1 MTIINLFGGPGC
13 GKSTIA
19 AGLFYKLKCL
29 GKIDCELVTEV
40 AKDIIWD
47 GNVELL
53 KNQSYV
59 FGNQYHRLWR
69 LRNKVDLVITDS
81 PTLLCHIYDKEK
93 SKMLLDNIIEKWD
106 NFDNYSFYIERSP
119 EFFIENGRNYDLSE
133 SLEKDKDI
141 KALLD
146 NNFIVYDII
155 YGENSEEKTEKIFN
169 KILNFLNI

>member
-47 GNVELL
+47 GNFELL
-53 KNQSYV
+53 QNQSYV

-81 PTLLCHIYDKEK
+81 PTLLCHIYDKEE

-133 SLEKDKDI
+133 SLEKDKQI
-141 KALLD
+141 KSLLD
-146 NNFIVYDII
+146 NNFIVYYNI
-155 YGENSEEKTEKIFN
+155 YGKNSEEKTEKIFN